1 MKILTGPEIFHNKLK
16 ETVHEDTQVEKQS
29 VSLTVA
35 AIEKL
40 SGPGELDFGG
50 SEFKTGK
57 RETIKPLLRDEED
70 KYGWW
75 ELGGGD
81 YLLELNE
88 TLDITEEQIAFIQ
101 PHEHLYIN
109 GASVP
114 GLFFTADNAGEKI
127 RIPLRVG
134 QQGLNIKENARIAT
148 LLVFV

>member
-1 MKILTGPEIFHNKLK
+1 VEILKGAEIFNNRLK
-16 ETVHEDTQVEKQS
+16 ETVHEDTQVGKQS

-35 AIEKL
+35 GIEKFT
-40 SGPGELDFGG
+40 GPGELDFGG

-57 RETIKPLLRDEED
+57 RETNKPLLRDEED

-75 ELGGGD
+75 ELDGGD

-88 TLDITEEQIAFIQ
+88 ILDLTGEQIAFIQ

-114 GLFFTADNAGEKI
+114 GLFFTADDAREKI

-134 QQGLNIKENARIAT
+134 QEGLNIKENARIAT
-148 LLVFV
+148 LLVFA